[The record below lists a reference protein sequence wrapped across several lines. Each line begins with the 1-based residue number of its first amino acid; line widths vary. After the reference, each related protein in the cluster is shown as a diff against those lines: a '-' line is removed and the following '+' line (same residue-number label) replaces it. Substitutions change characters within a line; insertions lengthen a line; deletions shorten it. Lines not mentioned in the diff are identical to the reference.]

1 MRIRRD
7 PTLGEPFQSFP
18 MFWWDNI
25 PKEHMNTRDGGNE
38 TSNRAR
44 P

>member
-1 MRIRRD
+1 MEANVVLIRTGRD

-25 PKEHMNTRDGGNE
+25 PKKHVNKQDGG
-38 TSNRAR
+38 
-44 P
+44 